1 MNMILQQ
8 IFSIP
13 VEEGKYLVYAPLK
26 RIAFLANAAL
36 VNAIVEK
43 CREGEGSLSGNTQA
57 PARSEDGPQSFMDFL
72 RSLNFFQPDPVPGD
86 ACQAKR
92 AEYDALILFLTNQ
105 FLCPPYALK
114 TAGSGAEFQFLRGKG
129 IL

>member
-1 MNMILQQ
+1 MVLKQ

-72 RSLNFFQPDPVPGD
+72 RSLNFFQPDPVRED

-92 AEYDALILFLTNQ
+92 AQLASFLSYTNV
-105 FLCPPYALK
+105 
-114 TAGSGAEFQFLRGKG
+114 
-129 IL
+129 